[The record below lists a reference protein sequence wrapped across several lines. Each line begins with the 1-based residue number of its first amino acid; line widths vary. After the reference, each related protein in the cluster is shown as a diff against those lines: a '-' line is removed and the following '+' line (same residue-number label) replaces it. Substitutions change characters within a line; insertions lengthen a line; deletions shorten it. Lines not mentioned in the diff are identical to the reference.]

1 MSPLARR
8 SSRIVWVWCV
18 AYTAV
23 ATVPA
28 RERRRGEIRSHL
40 WESEQLPLSPAAVV
54 LAMARGV
61 LQDLGWALASGIPR
75 LGRSFG
81 TPTPYIVLAPLFP
94 IEGWIVSALTVGWTA
109 HVGEFVGMTGGG
121 AMLALAGVAWLV
133 RRLRG

>member
-23 ATVPA
+23 ATPMS

-40 WESEQLPLSPAAVV
+40 WESEHLPLPAAAVALSAV
-54 LAMARGV
+54 RGV
-61 LQDLGWALASGIPR
+61 LHDVGWALASGIPR

-81 TPTPYIVLAPLFP
+81 TPTPYIVLAPMFP
-94 IEGWIVSALTVGWTA
+94 VEGWIVSALTVGRVA
-109 HVGEFVGMTGGG
+109 HIGEFIGATGGG
-121 AMLALAGVAWLV
+121 AMLALAATAWLL
-133 RRLRG
+133 RRPRG